1 MKTKLQIEGLKCEGC
16 VKRICNI
23 LKQIKGIAEFELT
36 LESKILSVNIKN
48 KKILKE
54 IKEQINSLG
63 FTITEID
70 ENI

>member
-23 LKQIKGIAEFELT
+23 LKQIKGITEFDLT
-36 LESKILSVNIKN
+36 LES
-48 KKILKE
+48 KILKE

>member
-16 VKRICNI
+16 VKRIFNI
-23 LKQIKGIAEFELT
+23 LKQIKGITEFDLT
-36 LESKILSVNIKN
+36 LESKILSLNIKN